1 MIKPGGVYIIAEAGV
16 NHNGSVDMALRLV
29 DAASDAGADAVKFQT
44 FRADLLVCKAAP
56 KAHYQA
62 KATGKSVTQYE
73 MLKNLELDEVSHGTL
88 IEYCRRKGV
97 EFLSTPFDSE
107 SVDLLTGVFKLPR
120 LKISSGEITNAPLL
134 LKAARTGK
142 PVILSTGMSSLG
154 EIESAL
160 GVLAFGY
167 IQSDKKPSLEGF
179 MEAYGSCTGQK
190 ALRDNVVLL
199 HCTSEYPAPYSD
211 VNLRAMDTLYAAFG
225 LPVGFSDHTQGIA
238 VSIAAA
244 ARGAVVIEKHFTL
257 DRDLPGPDH
266 KASLEP
272 RELKDMIKSIRQ
284 VEEAL
289 GSFVKTPAQS
299 EQKNISIAR
308 KYLVA
313 AREIKPGEIFT
324 AENITLKRGGAG
336 ISPMYYWN
344 LLGKKANR
352 KYARDEVITDG

>member
-1 MIKPGGVYIIAEAGV
+1 MNKSSNVYIIAEAGV
-16 NHNGSVDMALRLV
+16 NHNGSVDMALQLV

-44 FRADLLVCKAAP
+44 FKTDLLVSKAAP
-56 KAHYQA
+56 KADYQV
-62 KATGKSVTQYE
+62 KAMGELETQYE
-73 MLKNLELDEVSHGTL
+73 MLKKLELDEVSHRTL
-88 IEYCRRKGV
+88 IEYCRRKGI

-107 SVDLLTGVFKLPR
+107 SVDLLTGVFNLPR

-134 LKAARTGK
+134 LKVASTGK

-167 IQSDKKPSLEGF
+167 TQSEKDPAIEGF
-179 MEAYGSCTGQK
+179 VEAYGSWKGQN

-211 VNLRAMDTLYAAFG
+211 VNLRAMDTLHAAFG
-225 LPVGFSDHTQGIA
+225 LPVGFSDHTPGIA
-238 VSIAAA
+238 VPIAAA

-257 DRDLPGPDH
+257 DRNLPGPDH

-272 RELKDMIKSIRQ
+272 CELIEMVKSIRQ
-284 VEEAL
+284 VEESLGYSVKSPAL
-289 GSFVKTPAQS
+289 S
-299 EQKNISIAR
+299 EKKNISVAR

-324 AENITLKRGGAG
+324 AENITVKRGGRG
-336 ISPMYYWN
+336 ISPLYYWDM
-344 LLGKKANR
+344 LGKRAVR
-352 KYARDEVITDG
+352 KYAEDEVITDG